1 MKAVSP
7 IEAIKKKAMF
17 LVESP
22 SEVYFGFE
30 HPFFACPIGRISKFV
45 RLKSQAPR
53 KKFVHPRKVGY
64 QGDSLWSL
72 DVDKLRPELL
82 LTNHVKNYSEHF
94 KGILKS
100 QDSMGYIAICVT
112 DSSLLD
118 LLVAVL

>member
-1 MKAVSP
+1 MRP
-7 IEAIKKKAMF
+7 
-17 LVESP
+17 
-22 SEVYFGFE
+22 
-30 HPFFACPIGRISKFV
+30 
-45 RLKSQAPR
+45 KSQAPR
-53 KKFVHPRKVGY
+53 KKFVHHRKVGY

-82 LTNHVKNYSEHF
+82 LTNHVKNYSELF

-100 QDSMGYIAICVT
+100 QDSMGYIVICVT